1 LRRTAAKSLFCLHWK
16 PWHRACDAPACG
28 FSALERPRSAA
39 NAWLLEE
46 IVMTALKLL
55 KSWIVPAALALAVG
69 ACAGDATHR
78 STGRYIDDATI
89 TAAVKS
95 KLIGDETV
103 KASNINVDTYNG
115 VVQLSGF
122 VETKDEASQAVALAE
137 EVEGVK
143 SVKDDLRL
151 RQ

>member
-1 LRRTAAKSLFCLHWK
+1 
-16 PWHRACDAPACG
+16 
-28 FSALERPRSAA
+28 
-39 NAWLLEE
+39 
-46 IVMTALKLL
+46 MTASKLF
-55 KSWIVPAALALAVG
+55 KSWIVPAALALALG

-78 STGRYIDDATI
+78 STGRYVDDATI
-89 TAAVKS
+89 TAAVKT

-103 KASNINVDTYNG
+103 KARDINVDTYNG

-122 VETKDEASQAVALAE
+122 VESKAEANQAVALAE

-143 SVKDDLRL
+143 SVKDDLHL

>member
-1 LRRTAAKSLFCLHWK
+1 
-16 PWHRACDAPACG
+16 
-28 FSALERPRSAA
+28 
-39 NAWLLEE
+39 
-46 IVMTALKLL
+46 MTASKL
-55 KSWIVPAALALAVG
+55 KSWIVPAVLALAVS

-78 STGRYIDDATI
+78 STGAYIDDATI
-89 TAAVKS
+89 TAAVKT

-103 KASNINVDTYNG
+103 KARNINVDTYNG

-122 VETKDEASQAVALAE
+122 VESRVEASQAIALAE